1 MNFELFTSDSDS
13 DLEVLAML
21 SDWDSNSDSSD
32 SIDDE
37 DSNSSEESDND
48 NTFAGDNGITV
59 YGEKPNGELHT
70 IEENKNNP
78 LKLRRV
84 NYMQTLEDAEFT
96 FTFRLSK
103 TVIEPLLAE
112 IMPYVRVTSA
122 RNNGVTPF
130 HQLLLTLRFYA
141 MGTMLSSV
149 AEYVG
154 VAKSTA
160 CRVVRDISSAIA
172 MLYDKYVFMHMD
184 GIEKFHSIA
193 KFPKVVG
200 VVDCMHVRIDSPR
213 HDIGAEF
220 RNPQGQ
226 FSLNVQA
233 ICDAD
238 LKIMNIAWQS
248 GSYHDTVVFDNS
260 PLKDEFESGHYKD
273 CWLLGDNDFQNRWYL
288 LTPILNPTSESERR
302 YNDSHA
308 KTRTAIERTLE
319 VWKRRFPVLALTLR
333 VSLPVIHS
341 IITATAVLHNICII
355 NNVVDVPPESATD
368 EQDSGNIDNVASI
381 ENSGLDTDNIDNQ
394 ILDAGEHFESGN
406 YILDAGNILDS
417 EVVTGNQLDAGN
429 ILDSQVVTGNQL
441 DANNMYNGID
451 LQDVKDF
458 DTQDDCQNLPRY
470 CFDSNDFDMRG
481 FVVNNYFK

>member
-1 MNFELFTSDSDS
+1 MNFELLTSDSDS

-21 SDWDSNSDSSD
+21 SDWDSSSNSDSSD
-32 SIDDE
+32 NMDVE
-37 DSNSSEESDND
+37 DSNSSEESDDD
-48 NTFAGDNGITV
+48 NTVGGDNGITV
-59 YGEKPNGELHT
+59 YGEKKNGELHSN
-70 IEENKNNP
+70 EENKNKP

-84 NYMQTLEDAEFT
+84 NYMLTLEDAEFT

-103 TVIEPLLAE
+103 TVVEPLLAE

-141 MGTMLSSV
+141 MGTMLSTV

-193 KFPKVVG
+193 NFPKVVG

-248 GSYHDTVVFDNS
+248 GSYNDTVVFDNS

-288 LTPILNPTSESERR
+288 LTPILNPTAESEKR

-308 KTRTAIERTLE
+308 KTRTAIERTFE

-341 IITATAVLHNICII
+341 VITATAVLHNICII
-355 NNVVDVPPESATD
+355 NNVVDVPPENVTD
-368 EQDSGNIDNVASI
+368 EQESGNIDNVASI
-381 ENSGLDTDNIDNQ
+381 DNSGLDTDNIDNQ
-394 ILDAGEHFESGN
+394 MLDAGEHFEPGN
-406 YILDAGNILDS
+406 YILDEGN
-417 EVVTGNQLDAGN
+417 A
-429 ILDSQVVTGNQL
+429 LDSQVVTCNQL
-441 DANNMYNGID
+441 NANNMYNGID
-451 LQDVKDF
+451 VKVVDLQDVKDF
-458 DTQDDCQNLPRY
+458 DRQDDCQNLPRY

>member
-1 MNFELFTSDSDS
+1 MSLELFTSDSDS

-21 SDWDSNSDSSD
+21 SDWNNSSNSDSSD
-32 SIDDE
+32 IMDVE
-37 DSNSSEESDND
+37 DANISEESDDD
-48 NTFAGDNGITV
+48 NTKAGDGITV
-59 YGEKPNGELHT
+59 YAEKRNGELHT
-70 IEENKNNP
+70 NEEDKNRP

-103 TVIEPLLAE
+103 TVLEPLLAE

-141 MGTMLSSV
+141 MGTMLSTV
-149 AEYVG
+149 ADYVG

-160 CRVVRDISSAIA
+160 CRIVRDISSAIA

-184 GIEKFHSIA
+184 GIEKFHRIA

-213 HDIGAEF
+213 HDIGPEF
-220 RNPQGQ
+220 RNSQGH

-248 GSYHDTVVFDNS
+248 GSYHDTAVFDNS
-260 PLKDEFESGHYKD
+260 PLKDEFESGQYKD

-288 LTPILNPTSESERR
+288 LTPILNPTTESERR

-308 KTRTAIERTLE
+308 KTRTAIERTFE
-319 VWKRRFPVLALTLR
+319 VWKRRFPVLGLTLR

-368 EQDSGNIDNVASI
+368 EPDSGNIDNVANA
-381 ENSGLDTDNIDNQ
+381 ENPGLDIDSQ
-394 ILDAGEHFESGN
+394 MLDAGENFEPAN
-406 YILDAGNILDS
+406 CILDAGN
-417 EVVTGNQLDAGN
+417 V
-429 ILDSQVVTGNQL
+429 LDSQVVTGNQL

-451 LQDVKDF
+451 VQVVDLQDVKDF
-458 DTQDDCQNLPRY
+458 DRQDDCQNLPRY

-481 FVVNNYFK
+481 FVLNNYFK